1 VFDGTTPYRLRRSG
15 SPSTRA
21 LILRA

>member
-1 VFDGTTPYRLRRSG
+1 VFDGSTPYRLRRRG
-15 SPSTRA
+15 APNTRA